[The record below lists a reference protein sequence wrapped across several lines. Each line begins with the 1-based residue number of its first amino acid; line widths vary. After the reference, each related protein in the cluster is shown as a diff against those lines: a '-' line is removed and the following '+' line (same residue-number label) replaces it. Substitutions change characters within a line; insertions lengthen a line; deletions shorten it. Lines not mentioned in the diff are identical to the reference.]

1 MRQSRTVRFA
11 WRLPR
16 QHSRH
21 SIPIGRMAVFSTD
34 LSSTVE
40 TLLENKRYNSVRD
53 VLSTVNAVDVA
64 VILEDQPP
72 QKLILLFRLLP
83 KELAAE
89 VFVEMEHDSQEL
101 LINVFSDK
109 ELGELVNELYADDA
123 ADIVEEMP
131 ANVVKRILKQADSET
146 RKQINELLK
155 YPEDSAG
162 SLMTPDFV
170 GLAPMLTAEQALNA
184 IRRKG
189 VDKETIDICYV
200 VEKSKLLG
208 EISLRSIV
216 LASEN
221 AVVSELMDE
230 NVIFASTL
238 DDIEDVA
245 EKFARYGLTALPV
258 VDGENR
264 LVGIITVDDAIDVMR
279 EETTEDIE
287 KMAALTPSEKPYPR
301 LGVFEIYKNRIPW
314 LMLMMISAVFT
325 QLIIGRFEAAL
336 AAQIA
341 LTAFIPMLMDTGGN
355 SGSQA
360 SVTIIRSLSLGEI
373 GFSDIFKIIWKELRV
388 ALLCGGSLAI
398 VNFAKLMFFDRV
410 VISVAMTVSL
420 TLLATVLIAKF
431 VGCTLPLIVK
441 RIGLDPAV
449 MASPIIT
456 TVVDAIA
463 LMIYFAL
470 ATFLLGL

>member
-1 MRQSRTVRFA
+1 
-11 WRLPR
+11 
-16 QHSRH
+16 
-21 SIPIGRMAVFSTD
+21 MAVFSTD

-83 KELAAE
+83 KELASEA
-89 VFVEMEHDSQEL
+89 FVEMGHESQEL
-101 LINVFSDK
+101 LINAFSDK
-109 ELGELVNELYADDA
+109 ELGELVNELYVDDA

-146 RKQINELLK
+146 RKQINDLLK
-155 YPEDSAG
+155 YPDDSAG
-162 SLMTPDFV
+162 SIMTPDFV
-170 GLAPMLTAEQALNA
+170 SLSPTLTTGQALGV
-184 IRRKG
+184 IRHKG
-189 VDKETIDICYV
+189 VDKETVDICYV
-200 VEKSKLLG
+200 VERSKLLG

-216 LASEN
+216 LADEN
-221 AVVSELMDE
+221 TPISELMDE
-230 NVIFASTL
+230 NVIFAKTL
-238 DDIEDVA
+238 EDIEDVA
-245 EKFARYGLTALPV
+245 ARFDRYGLTALPV

-279 EETTEDIE
+279 EEATEDME

-301 LGVFEIYKNRIPW
+301 LSVFEIYKNRIPW

-325 QLIIGRFEAAL
+325 QLIIGKFEAAL

-360 SVTIIRSLSLGEI
+360 SVTIIRSLSLGEVE
-373 GFSDIFKIIWKELRV
+373 FSDIFKIIWKEIRV
-388 ALLCGGSLAI
+388 ALLCGLSLAI
-398 VNFAKLMFFDRV
+398 VNFAKLMIFDHV
-410 VISVAMTVSL
+410 GIMIALTVSL
-420 TLLATVLIAKF
+420 TLLATVAIAKF
-431 VGCTLPLIVK
+431 VGCTLPLLVK
-441 RIGLDPAV
+441 KVGLDPAV

-463 LMIYFAL
+463 LMIYFGL
-470 ATFLLGL
+470 ATTLLKI

>member
-1 MRQSRTVRFA
+1 
-11 WRLPR
+11 
-16 QHSRH
+16 
-21 SIPIGRMAVFSTD
+21 MAVFSTD

-89 VFVEMEHDSQEL
+89 VFVEMGHDSQEL

-170 GLAPMLTAEQALNA
+170 GLAPTLTAGQALSA

-216 LASEN
+216 LANEN

-238 DDIEDVA
+238 EDIEEVA
-245 EKFARYGLTALPV
+245 QKFARYGLTALPV

-287 KMAALTPSEKPYPR
+287 KMAALTPSERPYPK

-373 GFSDIFKIIWKELRV
+373 GFSDIFRIIWKEFLV

-398 VNFAKLMFFDRV
+398 VNFLKLLFFDRV
-410 VISVAMTVSL
+410 MLSVAMTVSL

-431 VGCTLPLIVK
+431 VGCSLPLIVK
-441 RIGLDPAV
+441 KIGLDPAV

-463 LMIYFAL
+463 LMVYFAL
-470 ATFLLGL
+470 ATTLLGL